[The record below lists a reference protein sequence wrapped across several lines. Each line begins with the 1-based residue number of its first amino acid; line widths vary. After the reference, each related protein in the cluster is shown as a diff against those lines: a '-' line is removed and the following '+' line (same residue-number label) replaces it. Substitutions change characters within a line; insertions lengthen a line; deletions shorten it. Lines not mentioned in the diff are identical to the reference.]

1 MAIMKKTVDPAPET
15 MNDRPTL
22 NLTGATIQAAYQLSD
37 TCIVFTLNIPGVSLR
52 DMRLVEKKAGG
63 YFIGP
68 PQAKG
73 KDGQYYDRFLVYLSD
88 TDEQRVIKAVLDH
101 FAGTNEKR
109 DFKTRYEV

>member
-1 MAIMKKTVDPAPET
+1 MAIKKNTAVPAPEVD
-15 MNDRPTL
+15 DRPTL

-52 DMRLVEKKAGG
+52 DMRLIERKTGG
-63 YFIGP
+63 YFIST

-73 KDGQYYDRFLVYLSD
+73 KDGQYHDRFLVYLSV

>member
-1 MAIMKKTVDPAPET
+1 MAIKKNTAVPAPEVD
-15 MNDRPTL
+15 DRPTL

-52 DMRLVEKKAGG
+52 DMRLIEKKTGG
-63 YFIGP
+63 YFIST

-73 KDGQYYDRFLVYLSD
+73 KDGQYHDRFLVYLSV

>member
-1 MAIMKKTVDPAPET
+1 MAIKKNTTVPAPEVD
-15 MNDRPTL
+15 DRPTL

-52 DMRLVEKKAGG
+52 DMRLIEKKAGG
-63 YFIGP
+63 YFIST

-73 KDGQYYDRFLVYLSD
+73 KDGQYHDRFIVYLSA

-101 FAGTNEKR
+101 FAGSNEKR

>member
-1 MAIMKKTVDPAPET
+1 MAIKKNTAVPAPEVD
-15 MNDRPTL
+15 DRPTL

-52 DMRLVEKKAGG
+52 DMCLIEKKAGG
-63 YFIGP
+63 YFISP

-73 KDGQYYDRFLVYLSD
+73 KDGQYHDRFLVYLSV

>member
-1 MAIMKKTVDPAPET
+1 MSIKKNTAVPAPEVD
-15 MNDRPTL
+15 DRPTL

-52 DMRLVEKKAGG
+52 DMRLIEKKTGG
-63 YFIGP
+63 YFIST

-73 KDGQYYDRFLVYLSD
+73 KDGQYHDRFLVYLSV

>member
-1 MAIMKKTVDPAPET
+1 MAIKKNTAVPAPEV
-15 MNDRPTL
+15 DDHPTL

-52 DMRLVEKKAGG
+52 DMRLIEKKAGG
-63 YFIGP
+63 YFIST

-73 KDGQYYDRFLVYLSD
+73 KDGQYHDRFLVYLSV

>member
-1 MAIMKKTVDPAPET
+1 MAIKKNTAVPAPEV
-15 MNDRPTL
+15 NDRPTL

-52 DMRLVEKKAGG
+52 DMRLIEKKAGG
-63 YFIGP
+63 YFISV

-73 KDGQYYDRFLVYLSD
+73 KDGQYHDRFIVHLSA
-88 TDEQRVIKAVLDH
+88 TDEQRVIKTVLDH

>member
-1 MAIMKKTVDPAPET
+1 MAIKKNTAVTAPEV
-15 MNDRPTL
+15 NDRPTL
-22 NLTGATIQAAYQLSD
+22 NLTGASIQAAYQLSD

-63 YFIGP
+63 YFIST
-68 PQAKG
+68 PQVKG
-73 KDGQYYDRFLVYLSD
+73 KDGQYHDRFLVYLSA

-101 FAGTNEKR
+101 FSGTNEKR

>member
-1 MAIMKKTVDPAPET
+1 MAIKKNTAVPAPEVD
-15 MNDRPTL
+15 DRPTL

-52 DMRLVEKKAGG
+52 DMRLIEKKAGG
-63 YFIGP
+63 YFISP

-73 KDGQYYDRFLVYLSD
+73 KDGQYHDRFLVYLSV